1 MKIESMKNNTLIS
14 STRRQAI
21 QRFLG
26 VGYVLASS
34 PVMSQSAIKTSAVGL
49 STQEVMIQRDG
60 FKFPVYVARPEGQG
74 NLPVMLVVSEVFGVH
89 EYIADV
95 ARRFAHAGYCA
106 MAPEL
111 FARQGD
117 PGEYAQLSKLL
128 AEVVDKVPDEQV
140 MADLDACVQWA
151 QEQGFNVSRLGINGF
166 CWGGRIAWLYA
177 AHQKKLKAAVA
188 WYGRTMG
195 AHSSLTPAHPFER
208 LANLSAPVLGLYGA
222 QDTSIPLSVINDF
235 QAKLALVGQSG
246 VQSALQSR
254 LVIYPD
260 VGHAFHAD
268 YRATYNPV
276 AAQDGWS
283 KTLDWFKKW
292 L

>member
-1 MKIESMKNNTLIS
+1 MKTESKNNNMQMS
-14 STRRQAI
+14 STRRQAM
-21 QRFLG
+21 QSFLG
-26 VGYVLASS
+26 LGYVLASS
-34 PVMSQSAIKTSAVGL
+34 PVLSQSAIKTSAVGL
-49 STQEVMIQRDG
+49 STQEVMIEREG
-60 FKFPVYVARPEGQG
+60 FKFPAYVARPEGQG
-74 NLPVMLVVSEVFGVH
+74 SLPVVLVVSEVFGVH

-95 ARRFAHAGYCA
+95 ARRFAHEGYCA
-106 MAPEL
+106 IAPEL

-140 MADLDACVQWA
+140 MADLDACVLWA
-151 QEQGFNVSRLGINGF
+151 QEQGFNVNRLGVNGF

-188 WYGRTMG
+188 WYGRTTG
-195 AHSSLTPAHPFER
+195 VHSSLTPAHPFDR
-208 LANLSAPVLGLYGA
+208 LAHLSAPVLGLYGA
-222 QDTSIPLSVINDF
+222 QDASIPISAINDF
-235 QAKLALVGQSG
+235 QAKLALMGQSG

>member
-1 MKIESMKNNTLIS
+1 MKTESMKNNTLIS

-106 MAPEL
+106 IAPEL

-188 WYGRTMG
+188 WYGRTTG
-195 AHSSLTPAHPFER
+195 AHSSLTPAHPLER

-222 QDTSIPLSVINDF
+222 QDASIPLSVINDF